1 MLKKK
6 IGMIHGVFDVI
17 HFGHILYFK
26 EAKKKVQKLI
36 VSVTADQY
44 VNKGP
49 EKPIFTLKKRMEVL
63 RSIKYIDNVIESN
76 YPTAVENIKKFKPNL
91 YIKGKDYKRTADDLS
106 KNILIEKREVEKYG
120 GKIIFTESALYS
132 SSSVI
137 NKNFD

>member
-6 IGMIHGVFDVI
+6 VGMIHGVFDVI

-49 EKPIFTLKKRMEVL
+49 EKPIFTLKKRIEVL
-63 RSIKYIDNVIESN
+63 RSIK
-76 YPTAVENIKKFKPNL
+76 
-91 YIKGKDYKRTADDLS
+91 
-106 KNILIEKREVEKYG
+106 
-120 GKIIFTESALYS
+120 
-132 SSSVI
+132 
-137 NKNFD
+137 